1 MCQLH
6 VDCHIFPHSVNLSDT
21 NGKKNLKKFHRAR
34 LNLTHEGPKKKN
46 TVEFKNL
53 DMSHNT
59 TTVPKKTE
67 RRQEMLVKEQ
77 FILMS
82 SAPITKSAS
91 GHEGDCCS
99 KLVLKL
105 KQALAR

>member
-1 MCQLH
+1 M
-6 VDCHIFPHSVNLSDT
+6 ST
-21 NGKKNLKKFHRAR
+21 RATRTAKKK
-34 LNLTHEGPKKKN
+34 PKKGPQSS
-46 TVEFKNL
+46 TKNL
-53 DMSHNT
+53 DMSLSAM
-59 TTVPKKTE
+59 TVPKKTE

-91 GHEGDCCS
+91 GHEGDCLS

>member
-1 MCQLH
+1 MRQLR
-6 VDCHIFPHSVNLSDT
+6 VDWQVFFPGSNAVST
-21 NGKKNLKKFHRAR
+21 RATRTAKKK
-34 LNLTHEGPKKKN
+34 PKKVSQSS
-46 TVEFKNL
+46 TENL
-53 DMSHNT
+53 DMSLSAM
-59 TTVPKKTE
+59 TVPKKTE

-91 GHEGDCCS
+91 GHEGDCLS

>member
-1 MCQLH
+1 M
-6 VDCHIFPHSVNLSDT
+6 ST
-21 NGKKNLKKFHRAR
+21 RATRTAKKNLKKVHRAR
-34 LNLTHEGPKKKN
+34 LKT
-46 TVEFKNL
+46 L
-53 DMSHNT
+53 DMSLNAM
-59 TTVPKKTE
+59 TVPKKTE

-91 GHEGDCCS
+91 GHEGDCLS

>member
-1 MCQLH
+1 M
-6 VDCHIFPHSVNLSDT
+6 SLS
-21 NGKKNLKKFHRAR
+21 A
-34 LNLTHEGPKKKN
+34 
-46 TVEFKNL
+46 
-53 DMSHNT
+53 M
-59 TTVPKKTE
+59 TVPKKTE

-91 GHEGDCCS
+91 GHMGDCLS

>member
-1 MCQLH
+1 ML
-6 VDCHIFPHSVNLSDT
+6 IGKFFPRVQHGVNQSDT
-21 NGKKNLKKFHRAR
+21 NCKKNLKKVHRAR
-34 LNLTHEGPKKKN
+34 LKT
-46 TVEFKNL
+46 L
-53 DMSHNT
+53 DMSLNAM
-59 TTVPKKTE
+59 TVPKKTE

-91 GHEGDCCS
+91 GHEGDCLS

>member
-1 MCQLH
+1 MRQLRVDWQVFSLGPTRCQQERHELQ
-6 VDCHIFPHSVNLSDT
+6 
-21 NGKKNLKKFHRAR
+21 KKNLKKVHRAR
-34 LNLTHEGPKKKN
+34 LKT
-46 TVEFKNL
+46 L
-53 DMSHNT
+53 DMSLSAM
-59 TTVPKKTE
+59 TVPKKTE

-91 GHEGDCCS
+91 GHEGDCLS